1 MKMKR
6 ERVGNTSVLVL
17 FNALVFV
24 LISHSLLMAQ
34 QREPSAP
41 ATYAV
46 AQGQTGLGVQEHEVG
61 GVDVALLEVKRMS
74 GDTLTVRWQF
84 RNKTQE
90 SKNLTKGGGSWS
102 DPYLLSYSA
111 YLIDPVNRKKYLL
124 LRDESGN
131 PIAAKHE
138 TKQWNISLAPG
149 QTLTTWAKF
158 PAPPANVEKVSVYLS
173 GVAPFEDIVISK

>member
-1 MKMKR
+1 MKR
-6 ERVGNTSVLVL
+6 ERLGNTSVLVL

-34 QREPSAP
+34 QREPAAP
-41 ATYAV
+41 ATYVV

-61 GVDVALLEVKRMS
+61 GVDVVLLEVKRTS
-74 GDTLTVRWQF
+74 GDTLTLKWQF

-90 SKNLTKGGGSWS
+90 SKDLTKGGGSWS
-102 DPYLLSYSA
+102 DPYLLSLSA
-111 YLIDPVNRKKYLL
+111 YLIDPANRKKYLL
-124 LRDESGN
+124 VKDESGN

-138 TKQWNISLAPG
+138 TKQWHISLAPG

-158 PAPPANVEKVSVYLS
+158 PAPPANVEKVSVYLP
-173 GVAPFEDIVISK
+173 GVVPFEDIVISK